1 MAWIK
6 RNLFF
11 LIGSLVA
18 LGFMGFGGYLLFT
31 QIAAENKITSDIEAS
46 YAELN
51 RLNTLNPNPG
61 NDKVDNIA
69 AAKEQQESLVAYI
82 GKTQPF
88 FQHITPIPDT
98 GTNKVTNSDFARE
111 LRNTVVQLQ
120 RTAKQ
125 QGVDLPNNYY
135 FSFEAQR
142 KLMIFDP
149 ASLDKL
155 SVQLGEVKAICDI
168 LFDARV
174 NSLDN
179 IQREIVSTND
189 NNPSD
194 YLTQKT
200 VSTPLADLAP
210 YRITFR
216 SFSGELALVMGSLA
230 SSPDGL
236 TVKAINV
243 EPATLAMTEGGG
255 MATPGFPGPGAPPIA
270 PGTAPGQP
278 YFPPRLDPRTGRLIP
293 GVGVAPAAPA
303 PGHGGTTTF
312 LNEKLLRV
320 TLQLEVCRL
329 KPLASK

>member
-61 NDKVDNIA
+61 NDKVDNIT

-88 FQHITPIPDT
+88 FQHIAPIPDT

-111 LRNTVVQLQ
+111 LRNIVVQLQ
-120 RTAKQ
+120 RSAHQ

-194 YLTQKT
+194 YLSQKT

-216 SFSGELALVMGSLA
+216 SFSGELALVVGSLA
-230 SSPDGL
+230 TSPNGL
-236 TVKAINV
+236 TVKSINV
-243 EPATLAMTEGGG
+243 EPATLAMSEGGG
-255 MATPGFPGPGAPPIA
+255 TPAPGASPIA
-270 PGTAPGQP
+270 PSPVPGQP
-278 YFPPRLDPRTGRLIP
+278 FFPPRLDPRTGRMIP

-303 PGHGGTTTF
+303 PGRGGNTTF